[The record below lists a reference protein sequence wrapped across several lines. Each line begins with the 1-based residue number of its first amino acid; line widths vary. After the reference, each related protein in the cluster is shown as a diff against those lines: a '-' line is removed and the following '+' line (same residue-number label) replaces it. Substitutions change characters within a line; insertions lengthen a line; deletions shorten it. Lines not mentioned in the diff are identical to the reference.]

1 MSNIEHKQLEI
12 EGRRIEEGANHFVEA
27 MNELVAKGFDL
38 DEVFMAGLYAFGN
51 AMASRG
57 VVLNVNGILKEQL
70 PPFYD
75 GYQLAKRRRY
85 EAKQA
90 AKPATL
96 N

>member
-1 MSNIEHKQLEI
+1 MTNIEHKHLEI
-12 EGRRIEEGANHFVEA
+12 DGSRVEEGANHIIEA

-51 AMASRG
+51 SMGNRG
-57 VVLNVNGILKEQL
+57 VVLNVNGVLKEEL

-90 AKPATL
+90 KAAT
-96 N
+96 